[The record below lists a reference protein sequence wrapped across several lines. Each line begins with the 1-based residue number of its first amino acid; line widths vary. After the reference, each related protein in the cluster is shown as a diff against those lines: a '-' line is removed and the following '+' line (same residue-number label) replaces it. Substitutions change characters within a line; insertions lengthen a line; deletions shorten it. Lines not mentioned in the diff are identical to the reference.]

1 MNTTQDTEFDY
12 QKYIK
17 ESAPSPSEIN
27 RGTKARE
34 KRREA
39 AKAWISQNSDQ
50 DSAAHSVSSKLSPSK
65 EGANAMSQERRD
77 NHLHLPS
84 LSIKGFRG
92 IKELSIERLGRVTL
106 LAGKNSVGKTTVLD
120 AVRVYA
126 ARGHYTVL
134 SELLE
139 SRQEYAIATTENLAE
154 EYAIATTENH
164 TVNRKFVPDFAA
176 LFHGRDVSRCARIS
190 IGPKS
195 DIGQLG
201 IEETPLDDEQA
212 SSIEQIL
219 PFSVQRGYTQA
230 FKVVFQDT
238 EQILPWVLPIQGSD
252 VARTVERYSGSAY
265 LYANFLV
272 EAGWPSPIGCQPLGP
287 GLLSDKEIV
296 RFWNAIALTDD
307 EDRAT
312 QTLRLILGSDL
323 ERVAV
328 IRADADVPDESSEK
342 PDVEYIQRV
351 VVKLRG
357 QARPVPLQSLG
368 DGALHLA
375 GTALALANSR
385 DGFLLIDEVE
395 NGIHHSVQPDFW
407 RMVFKT
413 AHANNVQVIATT
425 HSFDCVRGF
434 AQAAAECEEVEGALV
449 RLERKDEEM
458 WAVEYSERNLKA
470 AAKQHIEV
478 R

>member
-126 ARGHYTVL
+126 ARGHEAVL

-139 SRQEYAIATTENLAE
+139 SRQEYAIAITENP
-154 EYAIATTENH
+154 
-164 TVNRKFVPDFAA
+164 RKDHHSRRRFVPDFVA
-176 LFHGRDVSRCARIS
+176 LFHGRDVSRCSRIS

-195 DIGQLG
+195 DTGQLR

-212 SSIEQIL
+212 SNIGQVLSSFV
-219 PFSVQRGYTQA
+219 PRGYTQA

-238 EQILPWVLPIQGSD
+238 EQILPWILPIQGSD
-252 VARTVERYSGSAY
+252 VARTVDRYSDNAY
-265 LYANFLV
+265 LYSYNFFVSAISLV
-272 EAGWPSPIGCQPLGP
+272 GCQFLGP
-287 GLLSDKEIV
+287 GLLSDEEIV

-328 IRADADVPDESSEK
+328 IRTDVPDESSKK

-351 VVKLRG
+351 VVKIRG

-395 NGIHHSVQPDFW
+395 NGIYHSVQPDFW

-449 RLERKDEEM
+449 RLERKEEEM
-458 WAVEYSERNLKA
+458 RAVEYSERNLKA
-470 AAKQHIEV
+470 VTKQNVDIEV

>member
-1 MNTTQDTEFDY
+1 
-12 QKYIK
+12 
-17 ESAPSPSEIN
+17 
-27 RGTKARE
+27 
-34 KRREA
+34 
-39 AKAWISQNSDQ
+39 
-50 DSAAHSVSSKLSPSK
+50 
-65 EGANAMSQERRD
+65 MSQERRD
-77 NHLHLPS
+77 DRLHLPD
-84 LSIKGFRG
+84 LSITGFRG

-126 ARGHYTVL
+126 AGGRPSVL

-139 SRQEYAIATTENLAE
+139 SRQEYAIA
-154 EYAIATTENH
+154 YTENH
-164 TVNRKFVPDFAA
+164 KKFVPDFVA
-176 LFHGRDVSRCARIS
+176 LFHGRDVSRCPRIS

-195 DIGQLG
+195 DTGQLR
-201 IEETPLDDEQA
+201 IEKTPLETEQA
-212 SSIEQIL
+212 SNIGQSLSSFI
-219 PFSVQRGYTQA
+219 SRGYIQA

-238 EQILPWVLPIQGSD
+238 EQLLPWVLPIRGSD
-252 VARTVERYSGSAY
+252 AARTVERYSSSAY

-312 QTLRLILGSDL
+312 QALRLILGSDL

-328 IRADADVPDESSEK
+328 IRTDVPDVSSEK

-351 VVKLRG
+351 VAKIRG
-357 QARPVPLQSLG
+357 QDRPVPLQSLG
-368 DGALHLA
+368 DGTLHLA

-385 DGFLLIDEVE
+385 DGFLLIDEAE

-413 AHANNVQVIATT
+413 AHTNNVQVIATT

-434 AQAAAECEEVEGALV
+434 AQAAVECEEVEGVLV
-449 RLERKDEEM
+449 RIERKDEEM

-470 AAKQHIEV
+470 AAKQSIGTEV

>member
-1 MNTTQDTEFDY
+1 
-12 QKYIK
+12 
-17 ESAPSPSEIN
+17 
-27 RGTKARE
+27 
-34 KRREA
+34 
-39 AKAWISQNSDQ
+39 
-50 DSAAHSVSSKLSPSK
+50 
-65 EGANAMSQERRD
+65 MSQERLD
-77 NHLHLPS
+77 DHLHLPS
-84 LSIKGFRG
+84 LSITGFRG

-126 ARGHYTVL
+126 ARAHNEVL
-134 SELLE
+134 SEFLE
-139 SRQEYAIATTENLAE
+139 SRQEFAIAIVEGSSRRE
-154 EYAIATTENH
+154 FIA
-164 TVNRKFVPDFAA
+164 DFAA
-176 LFHGRDVSRCARIS
+176 LFHGRDVSRYAYIS

-195 DIGQLG
+195 DTDQLR
-201 IEETPLDDEQA
+201 IEERSLNRDQIPDLGLYQ
-212 SSIEQIL
+212 SI
-219 PFSVQRGYTQA
+219 VAKGYTQS
-230 FKVVFQDT
+230 FKVVFQGSEKT
-238 EQILPWVLPIQGSD
+238 LPWLLPIQGS
-252 VARTVERYSGSAY
+252 VAARTVERYSDSAY
-265 LYANFLV
+265 LYVQSFVSRVA
-272 EAGWPSPIGCQPLGP
+272 SPIVCQLLGP
-287 GLLSDKEIV
+287 GLLNNEEIA
-296 RFWNAIALTDD
+296 RFWKAIALTDD
-307 EDRAT
+307 EDRAV
-312 QTLRLILGSDL
+312 QALRLIFGSDL

-328 IRADADVPDESSEK
+328 FRDDVPSVSGGESA
-342 PDVEYIQRV
+342 QRV

-385 DGFLLIDEVE
+385 DGFLLIDEAE
-395 NGIHHSVQPDFW
+395 NGIHHSMQPDFW

-434 AQAAAECEEVEGALV
+434 AQAAVECEEAEGVLV

-470 AAKQHIEV
+470 AAKQSIGIEV